1 MMLDGAPITYWIG
14 FHVVVLVLIVV
25 DLAVLSRGKA
35 SAQTRDSILFV
46 LFLFALAACFG
57 IWIGHVEDHQ
67 TGLEFASGYLI
78 ELSLSI
84 DNLFVFLLMF
94 RAFGLNAEAQRKALL
109 LGVLGAI
116 VMRGVFIFAG
126 IALLQR
132 FAWIQ
137 YSSARCCWLPRC
149 GCCGERRPGA
159 APAPAKWI
167 TQWTK
172 RWGSSPRST
181 FVLAVIAIEL
191 VDLVFAI
198 DSVPAVLAIS
208 HHPFVVYTS
217 NIFAILGLRSLYFL
231 LAGLLDRL
239 RFLHCW
245 PGSDSGLRRRE
256 DDVGEMGPCAGRHFA
271 RLHCPGGARSRG
283 CFPDLNQHPQ
293 RKHALRV
300 AIRWTKRA

>member
-1 MMLDGAPITYWIG
+1 VWIG
-14 FHVVVLVLIVV
+14 
-25 DLAVLSRGKA
+25 R
-35 SAQTRDSILFV
+35 
-46 LFLFALAACFG
+46 
-57 IWIGHVEDHQ
+57 VEEHQ
-67 TGLEFASGYLI
+67 TALEFASGYLI

-84 DNLFVFLLMF
+84 DNLFVFLLLF
-94 RAFGLNAEAQRKALL
+94 RAFGLSAKAQRRALL

-126 IALLQR
+126 IALLLR

-137 YSSARCCWLPRC
+137 YFFGALLLVAALRLLR
-149 GCCGERRPGA
+149 GKKAGA

-167 TQWTK
+167 AQWTK
-172 RWGSSPRST
+172 RWGSSPKST

-239 RFLHCW
+239 RFLHL
-245 PGSDSGLRRRE
+245 GLATILGF
-256 DDVGEMGPCAGRHFA
+256 VG
-271 RLHCPGGARSRG
+271 
-283 CFPDLNQHPQ
+283 
-293 RKHALRV
+293 
-300 AIRWTKRA
+300 TKMVLAKWVHVPVGISLGFIVLVVLAATAASLLSTTTHNASAT

>member
-14 FHVVVLVLIVV
+14 FHLVILFLIVADLVVLSL
-25 DLAVLSRGKA
+25 GKA
-35 SAQTRDSILFV
+35 SARTRDSIIFV
-46 LFLFALAACFG
+46 LFVFALATCFG
-57 IWIGHVEDHQ
+57 IWIGHVEEHQ
-67 TGLEFASGYLI
+67 TALEFASGYLI

-84 DNLFVFLLMF
+84 DNLFVFLLLF
-94 RAFGLNAEAQRKALL
+94 RAFALSAEAQRKALL

-126 IALLQR
+126 IELLLR

-137 YSSARCCWLPRC
+137 YVF
-149 GCCGERRPGA
+149 GA
-159 APAPAKWI
+159 LLLVAALRLLRGKKAGSAPAPAKWVA
-167 TQWTK
+167 QWTK
-172 RWGSSPRST
+172 RWGSGSKST

-231 LAGLLDRL
+231 LSGLLDRL
-239 RFLHCW
+239 RYLHV
-245 PGSDSGLRRRE
+245 GLATILGF
-256 DDVGEMGPCAGRHFA
+256 VGAKMISSKWIHVPVSISLGFIVLVVLTAAAASLLSTETHSASKG
-271 RLHCPGGARSRG
+271 
-283 CFPDLNQHPQ
+283 
-293 RKHALRV
+293 
-300 AIRWTKRA
+300 